1 MTQPHQ
7 HSAETGARDGAT
19 REDVARDQAA
29 ALLHGNDEQMKR
41 YVDIVTSVGV
51 ARGLLGPREP
61 ARIWSRHILNCA
73 ALCGLLPQ
81 GAEIIDIGSGAGLP
95 GLVVAIARP
104 DLRITLLEPMLR
116 RTTFLG
122 EVVEELGLSGRVT
135 VTRGRAE
142 DCTDAH
148 EIVTARA
155 VARLPR
161 LLAWTAHL
169 IAPGG
174 RLLAFKGDSARD
186 EIDEAAPLLRASGL
200 VADVVPVRAHPD
212 AEATNVVTVAR
223 APRVRRR

>member
-1 MTQPHQ
+1 MK
-7 HSAETGARDGAT
+7 S
-19 REDVARDQAA
+19 VART
-29 ALLHGNDEQMKR
+29 LRKE
-41 YVDIVTSVGV
+41 
-51 ARGLLGPREP
+51 REG
-61 ARIWSRHILNCA
+61 ILNCA

-174 RLLAFKGDSARD
+174 RLLALKGDSARD